1 MNGSYEYTPAE
12 TVEETESAFKNFET
26 VFAWLCILFGY
37 LFCRAFPA
45 SASPIGFVLVSL
57 IVFAATA
64 VILKLKGARFGLLT
78 IPVLVSV
85 LAANVGIL
93 LTGEKTLIALAFIWT
108 CAAYNYF
115 VYVSMGNELE
125 KGFSDLVLM
134 DFLRAVIILPFSSL
148 IQLFKAAF
156 SGKRNGKT
164 VLSVLLGVALTII
177 PTALVASNLS
187 YDKSFTEI
195 MRNLF
200 DFDFGEVLSHIGSLL
215 LGVAVAMY
223 VFGLYY
229 ASTRKVCENAITKD
243 GCRKASEKIRIAP
256 VITVLV
262 AVLPLLA
269 LYGIFFFSQWENY
282 VSAFSKTLPSGFS
295 YAEYAREGFFELC
308 SVSAINLGVLALIAL
323 FMKRENKIENV
334 VLKVI
339 SVVFSLCTLVLIAT
353 ALSKMFLYI
362 EKYGMTPKR
371 IGTTWFMFTLAVV
384 FVLIIIKQFAKNIK
398 LVCASVLVFLLMF
411 SVFCLFGYDKFIA
424 DYNVDKYISGDLDTV
439 DVRSLIDLGDPA
451 VPALFRLAEYYDGQN
466 GTDIKESVLSPADE
480 IILASSE
487 PYKLIVRN
495 FKAKRYTYG
504 DVSFFDRNVPYY
516 LARSEFSSRSLLAEE
531 K

>member
-1 MNGSYEYTPAE
+1 
-12 TVEETESAFKNFET
+12 
-26 VFAWLCILFGY
+26 
-37 LFCRAFPA
+37 
-45 SASPIGFVLVSL
+45 
-57 IVFAATA
+57 
-64 VILKLKGARFGLLT
+64 
-78 IPVLVSV
+78 
-85 LAANVGIL
+85 
-93 LTGEKTLIALAFIWT
+93 
-108 CAAYNYF
+108 
-115 VYVSMGNELE
+115 
-125 KGFSDLVLM
+125 
-134 DFLRAVIILPFSSL
+134 
-148 IQLFKAAF
+148 
-156 SGKRNGKT
+156 
-164 VLSVLLGVALTII
+164 
-177 PTALVASNLS
+177 
-187 YDKSFTEI
+187 
-195 MRNLF
+195 
-200 DFDFGEVLSHIGSLL
+200 
-215 LGVAVAMY
+215 
-223 VFGLYY
+223 
-229 ASTRKVCENAITKD
+229 
-243 GCRKASEKIRIAP
+243 
-256 VITVLV
+256 
-262 AVLPLLA
+262 
-269 LYGIFFFSQWENY
+269 FFSQWENY

-384 FVLIIIKQFAKNIK
+384 FVLIKIKQFAKNIK
-398 LVCASVLVFLLMF
+398 LVCASVFVCVLMF
-411 SVFCLFGYDKFIA
+411 SVFCLIGYHKLIA

-439 DVRSLIDLGDPA
+439 DIRSLIDLGDPA

-487 PYKLIVRN
+487 PYELIVRN